1 VAHYFVSGMATMDD
15 EHESEWTKGLPSK
28 EELTPLSHS
37 LISQML
43 ANSFRIKHDDPMTE
57 EDVRRES
64 MSTVHDIFKQKPTPS
79 FDPFPAFQERE
90 NAGKINYVAVFYY
103 MSKKVFFTFQPLFG
117 RNILSLKMS
126 GTS

>member
-1 VAHYFVSGMATMDD
+1 MDD

-64 MSTVHDIFKQKPTPS
+64 MSTVHNIFKQKPTPS

-90 NAGKINYVAVFYY
+90 NAGKNQLRRCFLLHFGKSVFYV
-103 MSKKVFFTFQPLFG
+103 STTVW
-117 RNILSLKMS
+117 NILSLKMS
-126 GTS
+126 GTY